1 MPMPQL
7 GTMMPTKEREE
18 SIPSFESGRA
28 EERRVSD
35 SSCLW
40 FRRRHPMT
48 QLGTMMPQKE
58 REESIPSFE
67 SGRKLGRSFVV
78 LGLLCAAES
87 AAWAQA
93 WAAKPIRIVV
103 PFTPG
108 SGADI
113 MARTVTERLSP
124 QLGQPIVIENRPGAG
139 GTIGAAVVAKSEP
152 DGYTLFVHSS
162 SYTVTPS
169 TYKDLP
175 YDTLRDLTGVI
186 PLALLPNVLVI
197 APSKGI
203 RSVKELVAA
212 AKAKPG
218 SLNSASVGIGSAT
231 HLNAER
237 FRLGAGIETV
247 NIPFKGSPE
256 ALTEIVTGRVDFY
269 FCPVNAVLPLLR
281 DGKLVALAVGSTKRS
296 LALPDLPTTV
306 EAGVANSDYNF
317 WVGMFAPAKT
327 PREVVSRLYREAAK
341 ARRAAEVREKM
352 ARLGA
357 EPMDYDPEQF
367 NLYIRDEIA
376 ANAALVKAA
385 GIKLE

>member
-1 MPMPQL
+1 MA
-7 GTMMPTKEREE
+7 R
-18 SIPSFESGRA
+18 
-28 EERRVSD
+28 
-35 SSCLW
+35 
-40 FRRRHPMT
+40 FR
-48 QLGTMMPQKE
+48 K
-58 REESIPSFE
+58 F
-67 SGRKLGRSFVV
+67 FVLLV
-78 LGLLCAAES
+78 LCAAQS

-93 WAAKPIRIVV
+93 WPAKPIKVVV

-108 SGADI
+108 SGTDI
-113 MARTVTERLSP
+113 IARTVTEKLSP
-124 QLGQPIVIENRPGAG
+124 QLGQPIIIENRPGAG
-139 GTIGAAVVAKSEP
+139 GTIGAAVVAKSDP

-186 PLALLPNVLVI
+186 PLALLPNVLVM

-203 RSVKELVAA
+203 HSVKELVAA

-218 SLNSASVGIGSAT
+218 ALNSASVGIGSAT

-256 ALTEIVTGRVDFY
+256 ALTEIITGRVDYY
-269 FCPVNAVLPLLR
+269 FCPVNAILPLLK

-296 LALPDLPTTV
+296 LALPDLPTTL
-306 EAGVANSDYNF
+306 EAGVPNSDYNF

-327 PREVVSRLYREAAK
+327 PREVIDRLYQETAK
-341 ARRAAEVREKM
+341 ALHSPDVREKLSK
-352 ARLGA
+352 LGA
-357 EPMDYDPEQF
+357 EPMDYTTDQF
-367 NLYIRDEIA
+367 NAYIRDEIA

-385 GIKLE
+385 GIKVE

>member
-1 MPMPQL
+1 MHPFP
-7 GTMMPTKEREE
+7 KW
-18 SIPSFESGRA
+18 IPA
-28 EERRVSD
+28 
-35 SSCLW
+35 LAL
-40 FRRRHPMT
+40 T
-48 QLGTMMPQKE
+48 
-58 REESIPSFE
+58 
-67 SGRKLGRSFVV
+67 
-78 LGLLCAAES
+78 LCQAA
-87 AAWAQA
+87 AQAQA
-93 WAAKPIRIVV
+93 WPAKPIRIIV

-108 SGADI
+108 SGTAI
-113 MARTVTERLSP
+113 IARTVTERLSP
-124 QLGQPIVIENRPGAG
+124 QIAQPIVVENRPGAG
-139 GTIGAAVVAKSEP
+139 GTIGAAVVARSEP

-186 PLALLPNVLVI
+186 PLALLPNVLVM

-212 AKAKPG
+212 AKARPG
-218 SLNSASVGIGSAT
+218 SLNSASVGVGSAT

-269 FCPVNAVLPLLR
+269 FCPVNAVLALLK

-296 LALPDLPTTV
+296 LALPELPTTL
-306 EAGVANSDYNF
+306 EAGVPNSDYNF

-327 PREVVSRLYREAAK
+327 PREVVNRLYQETAK
-341 ARRAAEVREKM
+341 ALRAPDVRAKL
-352 ARLGA
+352 AGLGA
-357 EPMDYDPEQF
+357 EPMEYTLEKF
-367 NLYIRDEIA
+367 NAYLREEIA

-385 GIKLE
+385 GIKSE

>member
-1 MPMPQL
+1 M
-7 GTMMPTKEREE
+7 
-18 SIPSFESGRA
+18 
-28 EERRVSD
+28 
-35 SSCLW
+35 SS
-40 FRRRHPMT
+40 
-48 QLGTMMPQKE
+48 
-58 REESIPSFE
+58 
-67 SGRKLGRSFVV
+67 LGRSIAT
-78 LGLLCAAES
+78 LALCALHVG
-87 AAWAQA
+87 AQA
-93 WAAKPIRIVV
+93 QTWPAKTIRIIV

-108 SGADI
+108 SGTDI
-113 MARTVTERLSP
+113 IARTVTERLSP

-139 GTIGAAVVAKSEP
+139 GTIGAALVAKSAP

-175 YDTLRDLTGVI
+175 YDTLRDLTGVV
-186 PLALLPNVLVI
+186 PLALLPNVLVM

-218 SLNSASVGIGSAT
+218 AMNSASVGIGSAT

-247 NIPFKGSPE
+247 NVPFKGSPE
-256 ALTEIVTGRVDFY
+256 ALTEIITGRVDFY
-269 FCPVNAVLPLLR
+269 FCPVNAILPLLK

-296 LALPDLPTTV
+296 LALPHLPTTL
-306 EAGVANSDYNF
+306 EAGVPDSDYNF
-317 WVGMFAPAKT
+317 WVGMFAPART
-327 PREVVSRLYREAAK
+327 PREVVNRLHAETVK
-341 ARRAAEVREKM
+341 ALRAGDVREKM

-357 EPMDYDPEQF
+357 EPMDYTPEQF
-367 NLYIRDEIA
+367 NAYIREEIA

-385 GIKLE
+385 GIKAE